1 MPIDNFSPPPGTPA
15 EQVIVT
21 PLAPQQQQGLITDK
35 LQVGNISGDAVQDA
49 TAGLI
54 SKTADSVAFDNRMTE
69 RKQKLDEAKFKLEE
83 RQAIHAMELETQ
95 RENFNEKQAQLDRDA
110 AMGVNDEHWL
120 KSYWRPGI
128 AWVYIAICA
137 TDFIIAPM
145 IALFMPIVSGKPYVA
160 WVSLTLSN
168 GGLFHAAMGGILG
181 VSAYTRGMQL
191 QNNNLPKLPGFK

>member
-1 MPIDNFSPPPGTPA
+1 MPIDDFSPPPGSPTAPL
-15 EQVIVT
+15 IVA
-21 PLAPQQQQGLITDK
+21 PLAQQQPGLITDK

-54 SKTADSVAFDNRMTE
+54 TKTAESVAFDNRMTE

-95 RENFNEKQAQLDRDA
+95 RENFSEQQTTLDRAEA
-110 AMGVNDEHWL
+110 ADVNDEHWL
-120 KSYWRPGI
+120 KSYWRPAI

-145 IALFMPIVSGKPYVA
+145 IAMFIPILSGKPYVA